1 MFIRRVPH
9 KNTKTRK
16 EYYTYKLVDSIRT
29 ERGPRQRVILNLGVD
44 FDLPKD
50 NWKDLANCI
59 EGIVTGQRPLIEY
72 PKEIRTL
79 GSRYARQIIRKQAST
94 VAEGEDIAPDYAT
107 IDLNSVEDEE
117 ARTVGAE
124 YVVYETIK
132 ELGLDRT
139 LRELEFNGHQVA
151 ASCGVIAARMIA
163 PGSERSTHYWL
174 QKVSALDELMGVDFS
189 HLSLDRVYRVSD
201 WLLRHKDALEWHLRQ
216 SEGQLFELEEKIIL
230 YDLTNTFFEGS
241 GKYNP
246 KSRYAKSKDKRTD
259 CPLVT
264 LGLVLDMHGF
274 PKHSQVFEGNIS
286 EPKTLEMMIRR
297 LAGRDTFKDSL
308 GKPTIVL
315 DAGVAS
321 EANIQ
326 WLRDTHYPY
335 IVVSRRKKRQIP
347 PDVTMVPVKE
357 DDKTN
362 SVFVQAGLA
371 KNQETDELELYC
383 HSTDKE
389 KKEESIKSSFQNR
402 FEAELRKARNALA
415 LRGGT
420 KRYEKVVERVG
431 RVKER
436 FKLVSHL
443 YKVTVEKDTETDKA
457 KEITWSHKKR
467 EKTSGIYCLRTDR
480 KDLNEQQIWDIYT
493 MLTDIE
499 DAFRCMKSELGL
511 RPIYHQKETRC
522 DAHIF
527 ITVLAYHLLHTIR
540 FKLRQRGVRLCWT
553 TIRQQLSTQVR
564 VTTTMKRE
572 DGKVIRIRKSSKA
585 EPSHQAIYDALNLT
599 YRPGKTVKTIL

>member
-9 KNTKTRK
+9 TNRKNRK

-44 FDLPKD
+44 FDLPRD
-50 NWKDLANCI
+50 SWKDLANCI
-59 EGIVTGQRPLIEY
+59 EGIITGQRPLIEY
-72 PKEIRTL
+72 PKEIRSL
-79 GSRYARQIIRKQAST
+79 GRRYARHIIRKQAS
-94 VAEGEDIAPDYAT
+94 VVSEQQDSAPDYAT
-107 IDLNSVEDEE
+107 VDLNSMDNEE
-117 ARTVGAE
+117 PRTVGAE
-124 YVVYETIK
+124 HVVYETIK

-139 LRELEFNGHQVA
+139 LRELGLKRPQVA

-163 PGSERSTHYWL
+163 PGSERATHHWL
-174 QKVSALDELMGVDFS
+174 KHVSALDELMGVDFS
-189 HLSLDRVYRVSD
+189 QLPLDRVYKVSD
-201 WLLRHKDALEWHLRQ
+201 WLMRHKDALEGYLRQ
-216 SEGQLFELEEKIIL
+216 SEGQIFKLEEKIIL

-241 GKYNP
+241 GTYNP
-246 KSRYAKSKDKRTD
+246 KARYARSKDKRSD

-264 LGLVLDMHGF
+264 LGLVLDMNGF
-274 PKHSQVFEGNIS
+274 PKNSQVFAGNIS
-286 EPKTLEMMIRR
+286 EPQTLQTMIRE
-297 LAGRDTFKDSL
+297 LAGRDIFKDSL
-308 GKPTIVL
+308 IKPTVVL

-326 WLRDTHYPY
+326 WLKDTHYPY
-335 IVVSRRKKRQIP
+335 IVVSRRKRMPIP
-347 PDVTMVPVKE
+347 PDLTMVAVKE
-357 DDKTN
+357 DERTGG
-362 SVFVQAGLA
+362 VLVQAGLA
-371 KNQETDELELYC
+371 KGKHTDELELYC
-383 HSTDKE
+383 RSSDKE
-389 KKEESIKSSFQNR
+389 KKEEGIKTTFQQR
-402 FEAELRKARNALA
+402 FEAELLKARTALY

-431 RVKER
+431 RLKER

-443 YKVTVEKDTETDKA
+443 YKVTVEEDTETDNA
-457 KEITWSHKKR
+457 KQITWSHKKR

-493 MLTDIE
+493 MLTDVE
-499 DAFRCMKSELGL
+499 DAFRCMKSQLGL
-511 RPIYHQKETRC
+511 RPIYHQKEIRC

-540 FKLRQRGVRLCWT
+540 FKLRQRGVRLCWA

-564 VTTTMKRE
+564 VTTTMKRQ

-585 EPSHQAIYDALNLT
+585 EPSHQAIYDALNFA
-599 YRPGKTVKTIL
+599 YQPGKTVKTIL